1 MNNDQELKV
10 PFKQYTTVP
19 KQLMWV
25 LDNDLKAVLMA
36 LIDERMAPKRED
48 IFFVPQEELK
58 FKAGLCRTK
67 LIACLDT
74 LYEQG
79 LIAIKCEGQAKGE
92 SQACNSYRL
101 NYEAINA
108 YCDMSFQDLK
118 NPSLLIT
125 SKRTNRKEETLY
137 LKNDNPFPLF
147 YRKPQ
152 NVDTIEELQE
162 LQEKQDLQDLQE
174 KQIPTTI
181 SKPKEEEGEY
191 YKDSVS
197 SKLDIRKGQET
208 PNDKEGE
215 GDNDDYL
222 NFNTMKIQTIDDV
235 LKRYIKS
242 LIGAD
247 GSTISFNYGK
257 MRDFVENLKAEGDVS
272 EELIS
277 LLRFAVIHYALTAV
291 EQGKVNLKS
300 SSSDWNSVAV
310 AKGFELSRAIQ
321 QCQRDNRPSTEQLEA
336 LCQLALD
343 EHSLATQLL
352 LFGLFFQWNNAMNEE
367 SEKRLKVLL
376 TPKEEIV
383 VFADAVFVD

>member
-25 LDNDLKAVLMA
+25 LDNDLKAVMMA

-101 NYEAINA
+101 NYDAINA

-118 NPSLLIT
+118 NPSLMIT
-125 SKRTNRKEETLY
+125 SKRANRKEETLY
-137 LKNDNPFPLF
+137 LKDDNPFPLF

-162 LQEKQDLQDLQE
+162 KQDLQYLQE

-181 SKPKEEEGEY
+181 TKPKEEEGEY
-191 YKDSVS
+191 NKDRTS
-197 SKLDIRKGQET
+197 SELDNGQVQVVINEKKGESEKDDILNVET
-208 PNDKEGE
+208 NMSLQSI
-215 GDNDDYL
+215 N
-222 NFNTMKIQTIDDV
+222 DV

-242 LIGAD
+242 LKGAD

-277 LLRFAVIHYALTAV
+277 LLRFAVIHYALRAV

-300 SSSDWNSVAV
+300 SSSDWNSAAV

-336 LCQLALD
+336 LCQLAH
-343 EHSLATQLL
+343 EQQSLATQLL
-352 LFGLFFQWNNAMNEE
+352 LFGLFFRWNAMDEK
-367 SEKRLKVLL
+367 SEDRLKELL

-383 VFADAVFVD
+383 VFADEVFVD

>member
-101 NYEAINA
+101 NYEAINT

-118 NPSLLIT
+118 NPSLKIT
-125 SKRTNRKEETLY
+125 SKRANRKEKTLY
-137 LKNDNPFPLF
+137 LKDDNPFPLF

-162 LQEKQDLQDLQE
+162 KQDLQYLQE
-174 KQIPTTI
+174 KQISTTI
-181 SKPKEEEGEY
+181 TKPKEEEGEY
-191 YKDSVS
+191 NKDRTS
-197 SKLDIRKGQET
+197 SELDNGQVQVVIYEKKGESEKDDILNLET
-208 PNDKEGE
+208 NMS
-215 GDNDDYL
+215 L
-222 NFNTMKIQTIDDV
+222 QSIDDV

-242 LIGAD
+242 LKGAD

-277 LLRFAVIHYALTAV
+277 LLRFAVIHYALRAV

-336 LCQLALD
+336 LCQLAH
-343 EHSLATQLL
+343 EQQSLATQLL
-352 LFGLFFQWNNAMNEE
+352 LFGLFFRWNAMDEK
-367 SEKRLKVLL
+367 SEDRLTELL

-383 VFADAVFVD
+383 VFADEVFVD